1 MKHDRIRVGLIGA
14 NPDRGWAMGVHI
26 PALQALPHFEMTAV
40 GTTRQETAEA
50 AAKKWGVR
58 GAYTDPRQLA
68 ADPDVDLVVV
78 SVKTPGHHALVR
90 TALEAGKHVLCEWP
104 LAATMDEVRDLVGLA
119 RAQTGVRT
127 FIGLQARGAPVLAYA
142 KELVAQGYVG
152 RVLSST
158 MLSPRTGGWGAFTDR
173 SGIYGA
179 DKKNGATVL
188 SIDGGHTLDALCFV
202 LGECREVTDLVATQ
216 RTTITVIETGET
228 LPKTSP
234 DQVLIAGSLES
245 GAVVSAHI
253 QSGVLHAQG
262 VRLTIHG
269 IEGDLVI
276 SASGP
281 HIIEMEDLRLQ
292 GAQGKSAGPLAPGK
306 PLEDLQVPASYRLVP
321 PQVPTGFVFNV
332 AQLYALVAV
341 DIRDG
346 TSHAPDFELA
356 LKRHTLLDAI
366 QRTSDTGQRQTL

>member
-1 MKHDRIRVGLIGA
+1 MKNDRIRVGLIGA
-14 NPDRGWAMGVHI
+14 NPDRGWAMGVHV
-26 PALQALPHFEMTAV
+26 PALQALPHFAMTAV

-50 AAKKWGVR
+50 AAHKWGVR
-58 GAYTDPRQLA
+58 GAYIDPRKLA

-119 RAQTGVRT
+119 RAKPGVRT

-142 KELVAQGYVG
+142 KDLVAQGYVG
-152 RVLSST
+152 RVLAST
-158 MLSPRTGGWGAFTDR
+158 MVSASGHGGEFTDR
-173 SGIYGA
+173 SGIYLA

-202 LGECREVTDLVATQ
+202 LGEFREVTGLVATQ
-216 RTTITVIETGET
+216 RTTITMIETGAT

-262 VRLTIHG
+262 VRFTIHG
-269 IEGDLVI
+269 TEGDLVI
-276 SASGP
+276 SASGLYP
-281 HIIEMEDLRLQ
+281 IEMADLRLQ

-306 PLEDLQVPASYRLVP
+306 PLEDLPVPASYRLVP

-332 AQLYALVAV
+332 AQLYALVAA

-346 TSHAPDFELA
+346 TSRAPDFELA
-356 LKRHTLLDAI
+356 LKRHTLLDTI
-366 QRTSDTGQRQTL
+366 QRASDTGQRQTL